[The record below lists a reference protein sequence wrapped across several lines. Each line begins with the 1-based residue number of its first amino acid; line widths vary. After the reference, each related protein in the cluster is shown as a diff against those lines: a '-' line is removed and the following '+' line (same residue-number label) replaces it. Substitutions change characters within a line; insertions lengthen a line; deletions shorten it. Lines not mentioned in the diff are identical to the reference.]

1 MQNASED
8 GYQIAMLVVL
18 VLTALVVLAYALI
31 FINPR
36 VALNPFKPPLELTPT
51 VAIAAVSTLPPTW
64 TPTETVAPTST
75 AMPTST
81 PTLAAAS
88 ATALP
93 ARAATARP
101 PTHTPAPPTATSLPP
116 TSTASA
122 VAPTPIPLP
131 YSFRPVLQSCTHSG
145 SAVIKGRVMSGG
157 GPVEGAR
164 VRLATGSDP
173 ASVQEEQIVRLDT
186 TGSTTYAFIVPPPD
200 SGSFPWHVWVVD
212 TSGSA
217 LSDPNFQI
225 SINNLPADNPDSCW
239 LAVVD
244 FVK

>member
-1 MQNASED
+1 MQNASDD

-18 VLTALVVLAYALI
+18 VLTVLVAIAYALI

-36 VALNPFKPPLELTPT
+36 VALNPFKPPLDVTPT

-64 TPTETVAPTST
+64 TPTPTNTST
-75 AMPTST
+75 PTST
-81 PTLAAAS
+81 PTATSVPVS
-88 ATALP
+88 ATP
-93 ARAATARP
+93 P
-101 PTHTPAPPTATSLPP
+101 PTHTAVPRPPTRTPPPPTATS
-116 TSTASA
+116 SSA
-122 VAPTPIPLP
+122 AVPPTPIPLP

-145 SAVIKGRVMSGG
+145 SAVIKGSVISGG
-157 GPVEGAR
+157 GPVVGAR

-173 ASVQEEQIVRLDT
+173 ASVQEEQVVKLDV
-186 TGSTTYAFIVPPPD
+186 TGSTTFAFGVPSPA

-212 TSGSA
+212 TNGNA

-225 SINNLPADNPDSCW
+225 TINNLPADNPDSCW